1 MSRRLTRPMIPPGRV
16 QVLHQQRS
24 AHAVGFVQA
33 AEQLHRQGALGFAL
47 QGYKRVMFSLGPRF
61 LEHPAGRRAAFL
73 SALAAYQLRLY
84 EDAVMLMELV
94 RDGFDGVKGDWHNA
108 EVHYNLGMIYGAAR
122 RPADAAECY
131 RTALLLKPDFAA
143 AENNLGNT
151 LRELGDLEGSE
162 LCYERI
168 MAADP
173 ADAAARYNLAHVLLL
188 RGHLARGF
196 RLYEERWN
204 IPAWTIEYGRPDLTT
219 PRLTRETPP
228 CHVFVHQEQG
238 LGDTLQFL
246 RYLPAL
252 LKRGHAVTFEAPVE
266 LGAWLRVLTVDQD
279 ALFDMPGLQ
288 VITRGEPIPAHDA
301 HIPLL
306 SIAHLVGIEGEA
318 DIPPV
323 WAPEI
328 RKPAPLYTALGDT
341 RPVIGF
347 TWAGNPKHHADHY
360 RSAPLADLAPL
371 FARPNTRFVSLQVG
385 SRAVELLNALPTLRL
400 GEGSE
405 ICDVS
410 AHLTDYEATAAMA
423 QRCDAIVCVDTSIA
437 HLGGTLGV
445 PTYVLTSWLSE
456 WRWQL
461 GRTDSPW
468 YPSVRLVRQPTLGDW
483 GSTVQETL
491 TLLEAL

>member
-1 MSRRLTRPMIPPGRV
+1 MSRRLIRPMIPPGRAQVV
-16 QVLHQQRS
+16 QAQRR
-24 AHAVGFVQA
+24 ADAVGFVQA

-47 QGYKRVMFSLGPRF
+47 QGYKRVMFGLGDRF
-61 LEHPAGRRAAFL
+61 LAHPAGRRATFL

-84 EDAVMLMELV
+84 DDAVMLMELA
-94 RDGFDGVKGDWHNA
+94 RDGFGDVPGDFRNP
-108 EVHYNLGMIYGAAR
+108 ELHYNLGMIYGAAR

-173 ADAAARYNLAHVLLL
+173 EDAAARYNLAHVLLL
-188 RGHLARGF
+188 RGQLARGF
-196 RLYEERWN
+196 RLYEDRWE
-204 IPAWTIEYGRPDLTT
+204 IPAWVAEYGRRDITS

-228 CHVFVHQEQG
+228 CHVLVHQEQG
-238 LGDTLQFL
+238 IGDTLQFL
-246 RYLPAL
+246 RYLPRL
-252 LKRGHAVTFEAPVE
+252 LKFGHTVTFEAPVE
-266 LGAWLRVLTVDQD
+266 LGAWLRVLDGPI
-279 ALFDMPGLQ
+279 LGLR

-306 SIAHLVGIEGEA
+306 SIAHLVGIETEQ

-323 WAPEI
+323 WTPQV
-328 RKPAPLYTALGDT
+328 RKAAPLHTAPGDT

-347 TWAGNPKHHADHY
+347 VWAGNPKHHADHY
-360 RSAPLADLAPL
+360 RTAPLADLAPL
-371 FARPNTRFVSLQVG
+371 FSRPNTRFVSLQVG
-385 SRAVELLNALPTLRL
+385 ARAVELLTALPTLAV

-405 ICDVS
+405 ILDVS

-423 QRCDAIVCVDTSIA
+423 KRCDAIVCVDTSIA

-468 YPSVRLVRQPTLGDW
+468 YPTVRLVRQPTLGDW
-483 GSTVQETL
+483 GSTVRETL